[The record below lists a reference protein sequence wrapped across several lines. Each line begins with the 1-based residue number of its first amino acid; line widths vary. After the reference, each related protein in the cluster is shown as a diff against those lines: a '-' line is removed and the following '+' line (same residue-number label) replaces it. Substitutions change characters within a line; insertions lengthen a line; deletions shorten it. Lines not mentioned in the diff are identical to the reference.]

1 MVAPANKCADRCW
14 RSVKNVD
21 PIFFDDFPE
30 PIGFR
35 PIRRAFVHDGCRA
48 ISERTIDDVAVTRDP
63 ADISRAPKDIFISNV
78 EDVLCGRINSDQIT
92 ACSVKDAFWF
102 ASGATRVEKIK
113 RVLAVERHRWTVRVD
128 ILQLAMPPDV
138 AAFFH
143 VNLVSC
149 ATENN
154 HALPRRAITECLI
167 NIFFQRYNSAAP
179 ICAVGCDHR
188 DRAAIGNSIPNAVGA
203 KSAEDY

>member
-21 PIFFDDFPE
+21 SIFFDDFPE

-48 ISERTIDDVAVTRDP
+48 ISERTIDDVTVTRDP
-63 ADISRAPKDIFISNV
+63 ADISRAPKDIFISKV
-78 EDVLCGRINSDQIT
+78 EDVLGGRINSNQIT

-113 RVLAVERHRWTVRVD
+113 RVLAVERHTRPVRVD
-128 ILQLAMPPDV
+128 ILYR
-138 AAFFH
+138 
-143 VNLVSC
+143 
-149 ATENN
+149 T
-154 HALPRRAITECLI
+154 I
-167 NIFFQRYNSAAP
+167 AP
-179 ICAVGCDHR
+179 HIWAR
-188 DRAAIGNSIPNAVGA
+188 F
-203 KSAEDY
+203 